1 MTETILT
8 APEQTDELADIQS
21 RLATL
26 MANAQ
31 DDKSKRQ
38 IFHRIIVPLTD
49 LLPDVPPAKEPSPL
63 SDSAR
68 CLLDA
73 NDKLHEA
80 SAMASFIQSISLNTH
95 PNDSLLLQP
104 GQLAGFYFVM
114 KNMIDRIR
122 EADALI
128 DSARKQQP
136 DEEVCH
142 V

>member
-1 MTETILT
+1 M
-8 APEQTDELADIQS
+8 
-21 RLATL
+21 
-26 MANAQ
+26 
-31 DDKSKRQ
+31 
-38 IFHRIIVPLTD
+38 
-49 LLPDVPPAKEPSPL
+49 